1 MIGQAV
7 VHVSEPPVWHNPL
20 YLMGHISALERLEK
34 FGYVQLLLHALL
46 GWASVPA
53 HGPRCMR
60 REGLLQFIAGG
71 RFGCETEV

>member
-1 MIGQAV
+1 MAQSI
-7 VHVSEPPVWHNPL
+7 VSHGAHKCSRTIRKV
-20 YLMGHISALERLEK
+20 GH
-34 FGYVQLLLHALL
+34 VQLLLHALM